1 MRRREFIALLSGAAV
16 AWPLIARA
24 QQRAAMPVIG
34 YLDGGSLETSAHI
47 VAAFRRGLSEAGYV
61 EGRDVVIEYRWAEG
75 NYNRLPALASDLAS
89 RQVALIVEMST
100 PSAFA
105 AKAATSTIPIVFS
118 GGLDPVQSGLVA
130 SLSRPDGNVTGVTSL
145 NAEIVAKR
153 LGLLHE
159 LLPAATRFALL
170 VNPNNSLAEATI
182 KEAKASAG
190 VIGRQ
195 MEILTASTNREID
208 AAFANLVQKRAEALL
223 IGPDLFFTNRRVQL
237 ATLTVRHAIPAIY
250 AFREFADA
258 GGLMSYGTS
267 NTDRDRQ
274 VGMYAGRIL
283 KGEKPADLPVL
294 QAAKFELVI
303 NLQTARTLGIEVPPS
318 LVAQADEVIE

>member
-1 MRRREFIALLSGAAV
+1 MRRREFVSLLGAAAT
-16 AWPLIARA
+16 AWPLAAHA
-24 QQRAAMPVIG
+24 QQGAVPVVG
-34 YLDGGSLETSAHI
+34 FLDGGSLETSAHI
-47 VAAFRRGLSEAGYV
+47 VAAFRKGLSEAGYV
-61 EGRDVVIEYRWAEG
+61 EGRDVLIEYRWAEAK
-75 NYNRLPALASDLAS
+75 YDRLPALAADLAR
-89 RQVALIVEMST
+89 RQVAVIVAMGT

-130 SLSRPDGNVTGVTSL
+130 SLSRPDANITGVTSL

-159 LLPAATRFALL
+159 LLPAVTRFALL
-170 VNPNNSLAEATI
+170 INRNNPLAEPTI
-182 KEAKASAG
+182 KEAQASAG

-195 MEILTASTNREID
+195 MEILSASTNREID
-208 AAFANLVQKRAEALL
+208 AVFASLVQKRVEALL

-237 ATLTVRHAIPAIY
+237 ATLTIRHAIPAIY

-274 VGMYAGRIL
+274 VGVYAGRVL
-283 KGEKPADLPVL
+283 RGEKPTDLPVL
-294 QAAKFELVI
+294 QAAKFEFVI

-318 LVAQADEVIE
+318 LLAQADEVIE

>member
-1 MRRREFIALLSGAAV
+1 MKRREFITLLGGAAA
-16 AWPLIARA
+16 AWPLAARA
-24 QQRAAMPVIG
+24 QQGAMPVVG
-34 YLDGGSLETSAHI
+34 FLDGGSLETSAHI
-47 VAAFRRGLSEAGYV
+47 VAAFRKGLSETGYV
-61 EGRDVVIEYRWAEG
+61 EGRDVLIEYRWAEAK
-75 NYNRLPALASDLAS
+75 YDRLSALAAELTS
-89 RQVALIVEMST
+89 RQVAVIVAMGT

-130 SLSRPDGNVTGVTSL
+130 SLSRPDANITGVTSL
-145 NAEIVAKR
+145 NVEIVTKR

-170 VNPNNSLAEATI
+170 INRNNPLAEPTI
-182 KEAKASAG
+182 KEAQASAG
-190 VIGRQ
+190 VIGRH
-195 MEILTASTNREID
+195 MEILSASTNREID
-208 AAFANLVQKRAEALL
+208 AAFASLVQKRVEALL

-237 ATLTVRHAIPAIY
+237 ATLTIRHAIPAIY

-274 VGMYAGRIL
+274 VGVYAGRVL
-283 KGEKPADLPVL
+283 RGEKPADLPVL
-294 QAAKFELVI
+294 QAAKFEFVI
-303 NLQTARTLGIEVPPS
+303 NLQTARTIGIDLPPT
-318 LVAQADEVIE
+318 LLARADEVIE